1 MPTLDTQNNVAH
13 MNHYDILAFEDDDDD
28 SILEDTERNTGG
40 ACDLDID
47 PTITTAFLKLKPISQ
62 PSIPDLFIVKFD
74 AQQLSD
80 DVIVRKVKPTSQNL
94 NEQKNKP
101 TFATTTTDT
110 FSLASISTS
119 ISIARTYIDSQT
131 STNTMTSAIVSA
143 AKMEGT
149 MKLHDLM
156 GWLEINISP
165 NNNEVCMIHIG
176 LQIFGISCYV
186 GSIVEALIDC
196 NSILMKLH
204 DIKGWIKDAVIGIG
218 ALMDTFCTWFASHP
232 LDSAPPESHGIPK

>member
-1 MPTLDTQNNVAH
+1 M
-13 MNHYDILAFEDDDDD
+13 
-28 SILEDTERNTGG
+28 
-40 ACDLDID
+40 
-47 PTITTAFLKLKPISQ
+47 KPISQ

-74 AQQLSD
+74 AQELPD
-80 DVIVRKVKPTSQNL
+80 EETVHGANLTSQNQ
-94 NEQKNKP
+94 NEQRNKP

-110 FSLASISTS
+110 FSLASTSTS

-131 STNTMTSAIVSA
+131 STNAMASAIVSA

-149 MKLHDLM
+149 MKLHDLT

-165 NNNEVCMIHIG
+165 NNNEICMIHIG
-176 LQIFGISCYV
+176 LQRFGISCFV

-204 DIKGWIKDAVIGIG
+204 DIKGWIKDSVIGIR
-218 ALMDTFCTWFASHP
+218 ALIDTMWDNGMSFNFDVIWERYFTLLKSIETIKHFGY
-232 LDSAPPESHGIPK
+232 LVFGYNVYG